1 MAVVLQS
8 DITAITGITTNGL
21 HGRMNVADAVS
32 YSSVL
37 LLNLSD
43 NYLKRT
49 QFNTVVPTQKE
60 MDRAR

>member
-1 MAVVLQS
+1 MVVS
-8 DITAITGITTNGL
+8 YSCSAAKRGITAITGVITNGL

-43 NYLKRT
+43 NILKPISDQYR
-49 QFNTVVPTQKE
+49 
-60 MDRAR
+60 R